1 MFLSRTATSM
11 KFVCKGVCVR
21 TALILAQLTCL
32 SSTSLPPNVEA
43 LPPRTGSLITVL
55 HQREYHSPTP
65 DDSNLLSSVR
75 LPLALK
81 GGGVAPKKSS
91 QRKDTVL
98 TFEAAS
104 EHCSGQSLLVV
115 GMGLRTIHSGVSQ
128 LEGIS
133 KLDLSNNSLSD
144 LGGVRSIEGV
154 RWLQAKHN
162 RVTTTRTVRGMTEL
176 RVLNLGHNRLATLD
190 GLSTL
195 KQLRAVLLN
204 NNELAGALSLPS
216 LPFLSSL
223 ILSHNKIEN
232 IEGGSGE
239 NLPQLRKMSLSHNQ
253 LTSLPDLSS
262 IPTLQEVRGAYN
274 SVSEIPNWI
283 RSCHAL
289 KVLDL
294 GHNAIAVLDAGA
306 AVALRGCMSLQNL
319 NLAGNPVCETGGDR
333 KSVV

>member
-128 LEGIS
+128 LEGRLHAGA
-133 KLDLSNNSLSD
+133 KHALCTMPGLDLVHDASRHQQARPKQQLA
-144 LGGVRSIEGV
+144 VRPGP
-154 RWLQAKHN
+154 
-162 RVTTTRTVRGMTEL
+162 
-176 RVLNLGHNRLATLD
+176 LA
-190 GLSTL
+190 
-195 KQLRAVLLN
+195 LRA
-204 NNELAGALSLPS
+204 
-216 LPFLSSL
+216 
-223 ILSHNKIEN
+223 
-232 IEGGSGE
+232 
-239 NLPQLRKMSLSHNQ
+239 R
-253 LTSLPDLSS
+253 
-262 IPTLQEVRGAYN
+262 
-274 SVSEIPNWI
+274 
-283 RSCHAL
+283 
-289 KVLDL
+289 
-294 GHNAIAVLDAGA
+294 
-306 AVALRGCMSLQNL
+306 ALRRCPALT
-319 NLAGNPVCETGGDR
+319 AR
-333 KSVV
+333 VVLPGWCS